1 LRPDH
6 QETPKP
12 PSGGFFIWGGVINS
26 SMLNFFIFLVFGCLP
41 LTSYALEI
49 FALGTSN
56 TNCRAGGN
64 AFTTNLQALL
74 LENGINA
81 QVINAG
87 NDGDKPV
94 FMMNRLEQG
103 LNSFPNTK
111 IVIFEPG
118 PNERNV
124 SFATP
129 YIDKILAFLQDKK
142 ITTIYISSDFI
153 QPREEAKATAEKYGA
168 FYDGPWQKGVPVNR
182 ENFTFDGVKWAGGHM
197 AEGGCKLRAKNL
209 LPTVL
214 RAIKE
219 NNIQ

>member
-1 LRPDH
+1 MPR
-6 QETPKP
+6 
-12 PSGGFFIWGGVINS
+12 FFT
-26 SMLNFFIFLVFGCLP
+26 FLVLGL
-41 LTSYALEI
+41 LSQTSYAIDI

-64 AFTTNLQALL
+64 AFTANLEVLL
-74 LENGINA
+74 SESGVNA
-81 QVINAG
+81 RVINAG
-87 NDGDKPV
+87 IDGDRPV
-94 FMMNRLEQG
+94 FMMSRLEQG
-103 LNSFPNTK
+103 LNAFPNTK

-129 YIDKILAFLQDKK
+129 YIDKILAFLQEKK
-142 ITTIYISSDFI
+142 ITTVYISSDFI
-153 QPREEAKATAEKYGA
+153 QPTQEARVTAEKYGA

-214 RAIKE
+214 KAIKE

>member
-1 LRPDH
+1 MLR
-6 QETPKP
+6 
-12 PSGGFFIWGGVINS
+12 FFAFLF
-26 SMLNFFIFLVFGCLP
+26 LNLLSQ
-41 LTSYALEI
+41 TSYAIDI

-64 AFTTNLQALL
+64 AFTVNLEALL
-74 LENGINA
+74 SESGINA
-81 QVINAG
+81 NVINAG
-87 NDGDKPV
+87 IDGDRPV
-94 FMMNRLEQG
+94 FMMNRLEHG
-103 LNSFPNTK
+103 LNTFPNIK

-118 PNERNV
+118 PNERNP

-129 YIDKILAFLQDKK
+129 YIDKILLFLQEKK

-153 QPREEAKATAEKYGA
+153 QPREEARATAEKYGA

-197 AEGGCKLRAKNL
+197 AEAGCKLRAKNL

-214 RAIKE
+214 KAIKE
-219 NNIQ
+219 KNI

>member
-1 LRPDH
+1 MLR
-6 QETPKP
+6 
-12 PSGGFFIWGGVINS
+12 FFT
-26 SMLNFFIFLVFGCLP
+26 FLVLS
-41 LTSYALEI
+41 LLSQTSYAIDI

-64 AFTTNLQALL
+64 AFTSNLETLL
-74 LENGINA
+74 TESGVNA
-81 QVINAG
+81 RVINAG
-87 NDGDKPV
+87 IDGDRPV

-103 LNSFPNTK
+103 LNTFPNTK

-118 PNERNV
+118 PNERNP

-129 YIDKILAFLQDKK
+129 YIDKILAFLQEKK
-142 ITTIYISSDFI
+142 ITTVYISSDFI
-153 QPREEAKATAEKYGA
+153 QPRQEARTTAEKYGA

-214 RAIKE
+214 KAIKE